1 MSVFG
6 IGPEN
11 LNESDVD
18 SAGLGP
24 SPEGDDSFSF
34 PPNPEL
40 EASSSLLDSGDIQR
54 LKEKGYANPAFFLRN
69 FLPDWF
75 PGPIPW
81 VHRGIAAIVLRRAD
95 FLLEFDAD
103 YGQREFE
110 KILSN
115 FFWKDSMGEKHYIF
129 HWDSAEPDEIIMVLG
144 QNVLVMMPRGFSK
157 TTLMMG
163 LITFSVCYREID
175 FELLVSASQGHSNKS
190 VTAIANALETNPLIR
205 RAFGAM
211 RPPQRAGIKWSESEG
226 EITTLSGVSLLARG
240 SGSQIRGSN
249 INAKRP
255 KRILADDLEDR
266 ETVNT
271 PEQRQKL
278 KQWFFSD
285 LKYAL
290 PRTYKEGS
298 IVVLGTLLHRE
309 ALTTVMWDDPD
320 FVSVVFGAIDAEGD
334 ALWPQ
339 AMTLDEIEADKV
351 SMASKGLVHVHY
363 MELHNRIV
371 APEDQA
377 FKEDQFLVFPRSPD
391 DFVLK
396 AIAMDPAIS
405 DRKEADFASIAMGG
419 ITKDGFFHIYDIWM
433 DKGKEPDKLLE
444 QFFKMLLSFGMTSQ
458 DKFGIE
464 SIAYQKALLTYLRQL
479 MFKKKFF
486 FECQAITH
494 GNQNKDARILG
505 HLHGRYASKSVTHQ
519 GPFPQYKGQLL
530 DFPNGKKDGPDS
542 VSMMFS
548 LLGPAMPVA
557 GSGGDVGLGK
567 DEYGPIEDMVGGNWR
582 RY

>member
-1 MSVFG
+1 MNVFG
-6 IGPEN
+6 TGLE
-11 LNESDVD
+11 NES
-18 SAGLGP
+18 SAAL
-24 SPEGDDSFSF
+24 SAE
-34 PPNPEL
+34 
-40 EASSSLLDSGDIQR
+40 DIQN
-54 LKEKGYANPAFFLRN
+54 LKIWGYQNPCFFLRS
-69 FLPDWF
+69 FLPEWF

-81 VHRGIAAIVLRRAD
+81 VHRGIAAVVLRRAD
-95 FLLEFDAD
+95 FLLEFSEE
-103 YGQREFE
+103 YTQRDFQ

-115 FFWKDSMGEKHYIF
+115 FFWKDSRGEKHYIF
-129 HWDSAEPDEIIMVLG
+129 QWDPAVPDEITMVLG
-144 QNVLVMMPRGFSK
+144 KNVLILMPRGFSK

-163 LITFSVCYREID
+163 LICFSVCYREVD

-190 VTAIANALETNPLIR
+190 VTAIANQLETNTLIK

-211 RPPQRAGIKWSESEG
+211 RPPQRSGIKWSESEG
-226 EITTLSGVSLLARG
+226 EITTLSGVSLMAKG

-290 PRTYKEGS
+290 PRTYKEGT

-320 FVSVVFGAIDAEGD
+320 FVSVVFGAIDNEGD
-334 ALWPQ
+334 ALWDQ
-339 AMTLDEIEADKV
+339 AMTLEEIEADKV

-363 MELHNRIV
+363 MEIMNKIV
-371 APEDQA
+371 APEDQS
-377 FKEDQFLVFPRSPD
+377 FKEESIIVYPRGKN

-396 AIAMDPAIS
+396 AIALDPAIS
-405 DRKEADFASIAMGG
+405 DAKQADYASITAGG
-419 ITKDGFFHIYDIWM
+419 ITKDGMFHIYDQWM
-433 DKGKEPDKLLE
+433 SKGKEPDVLLDK
-444 QFFKMLLSFGMTSQ
+444 FFEILLAFGMTSG

-464 SIAYQKALLTYLRQL
+464 SIAYQKSLLTYVRQL
-479 MFKKKFF
+479 MFKNKFF
-486 FECQAITH
+486 FECQGITH
-494 GNQNKDARILG
+494 GNQNKDARIIG
-505 HLHGRYASKSVTHQ
+505 HLHGRYVSKSVTHQ
-519 GPFPQYKGQLL
+519 APFPLYVGQLL

-542 VSMMFS
+542 AAMMFS

-557 GSGGDVGLGK
+557 GSKGDVGQAK
-567 DEYGPIEDMVGGNWR
+567 DEYGPIEEMIGGSWR
-582 RY
+582 KY